1 VVPISRTTIL
11 LPLEGSPT
19 EPGRFVSEIESGPFR
34 LTRFLVNDYVATLG
48 CIWMGR
54 KPGAP
59 VKLLLIGGVVGL
71 VIGVVLTVF
80 YFSLAAF
87 FTVQAKAL
95 DEQQKAE
102 EERNK
107 NAVDKEP
114 GRIGQG
120 NPGLGREVPSPAKDK
135 SKQRIRAWPT

>member
-1 VVPISRTTIL
+1 MLRLRVAY
-11 LPLEGSPT
+11 
-19 EPGRFVSEIESGPFR
+19 ESQ
-34 LTRFLVNDYVATLG
+34 TG
-48 CIWMGR
+48 C
-54 KPGAP
+54 P

-87 FTVQAKAL
+87 FSVQAKAL

-107 NAVDKEP
+107 NAQDKKP
-114 GRIGQG
+114 GRVGQA
-120 NPGLGREVPSPAKDK
+120 NLGLDQRSLT
-135 SKQRIRAWPT
+135 SKR

>member
-1 VVPISRTTIL
+1 
-11 LPLEGSPT
+11 
-19 EPGRFVSEIESGPFR
+19 
-34 LTRFLVNDYVATLG
+34 
-48 CIWMGR
+48 MGR

-87 FTVQAKAL
+87 FSVQARAL

-107 NAVDKEP
+107 NAPDKKP
-114 GRIGQG
+114 GPMAQG
-120 NPGLGREVPSPAKDK
+120 NPGLGGGVPSPTKDK
-135 SKQRIRAWPT
+135 SRLRIRA

>member
-1 VVPISRTTIL
+1 
-11 LPLEGSPT
+11 
-19 EPGRFVSEIESGPFR
+19 
-34 LTRFLVNDYVATLG
+34 
-48 CIWMGR
+48 MGR

-71 VIGVVLTVF
+71 VIGVVLTVL

-102 EERNK
+102 EERH
-107 NAVDKEP
+107 AQDKKP
-114 GRIGQG
+114 GRVRQS
-120 NPGLGREVPSPAKDK
+120 NPRLGREDPSPAKDK
-135 SKQRIRAWPT
+135 SNCR

>member
-1 VVPISRTTIL
+1 
-11 LPLEGSPT
+11 
-19 EPGRFVSEIESGPFR
+19 
-34 LTRFLVNDYVATLG
+34 
-48 CIWMGR
+48 MGR

-102 EERNK
+102 E
-107 NAVDKEP
+107 
-114 GRIGQG
+114 
-120 NPGLGREVPSPAKDK
+120 
-135 SKQRIRAWPT
+135 

>member
-1 VVPISRTTIL
+1 
-11 LPLEGSPT
+11 
-19 EPGRFVSEIESGPFR
+19 
-34 LTRFLVNDYVATLG
+34 
-48 CIWMGR
+48 MGR

-107 NAVDKEP
+107 NAQDKKP
-114 GRIGQG
+114 GRVGQG

-135 SKQRIRAWPT
+135 SKPRIRAWPT

>member
-1 VVPISRTTIL
+1 
-11 LPLEGSPT
+11 
-19 EPGRFVSEIESGPFR
+19 
-34 LTRFLVNDYVATLG
+34 
-48 CIWMGR
+48 MGR

-107 NAVDKEP
+107 NAVARSLD
-114 GRIGQG
+114 GQG

-135 SKQRIRAWPT
+135 SKQKIRASPT